1 MADDF
6 SADDAD
12 VLEQRRDL
20 DEAAESGEVLDVPSA
35 DVEADPADVQ
45 EQSRVVPEDDD
56 WRG

>member
-1 MADDF
+1 MTSDF

-12 VLEQRRDL
+12 VLEQRRGL
-20 DEAAESGEVLDVPSA
+20 DEVAETEDVPSA